1 MNNVNLIGRITR
13 NHELKVTGT
22 QQYVLN
28 FTLAVN
34 RRASKGEE
42 AQADFITCIAWN
54 RTAEVLNKYT
64 SKGSLVGISGRVS
77 TRNYQNKEG
86 KKVYLTE
93 IIVEEVNLLDKKKD
107 PNTYVEQQNPYDGFD
122 TGASVNIDADDLPY

>member
-13 NHELKVTGT
+13 EHELRVTGT

-34 RRASKGEE
+34 RRASRGEE
-42 AQADFITCIAWN
+42 PQADFIPCIAWN
-54 RTAEVLNKYT
+54 RTAEVLTKYT
-64 SKGSLVGISGRVS
+64 SKGSQIGITGRIG
-77 TRNYQNKEG
+77 TRSYQNKEG

-93 IIVEEVNLLDKKKD
+93 VIVDEVNLLDKKKD
-107 PNTYVEQQNPYDGFD
+107 ANAASEQPDFD
-122 TGASVNIDADDLPY
+122 TGIETSITDDDIPF